1 MKKNIYIYFL
11 ILISIIHI
19 SGMIFQPIYEHFP
32 NTQNVVLLGDSI
44 LNNSGYVRSQ
54 YIVGNIIKKIYPK
67 TIVLAADNATV
78 SSTHNQIAALQQY
91 PHLNTSNTYIFLSVG
106 GNDILQLSSTFTIEM
121 LFEQYKKLV
130 TSLLASFNKTHLRL
144 VNIYYPHSI
153 PYKKYHKTIEKWNL
167 MLATY
172 ASQQHLGI
180 ILLDKYVRD
189 KDDFIMD
196 IEPSQKGAKIIAKII
211 IRNV

>member
-1 MKKNIYIYFL
+1 
-11 ILISIIHI
+11 
-19 SGMIFQPIYEHFP
+19 MIFQPIYEHFP

-121 LFEQYKKLV
+121 LF
-130 TSLLASFNKTHLRL
+130 
-144 VNIYYPHSI
+144 
-153 PYKKYHKTIEKWNL
+153 
-167 MLATY
+167 
-172 ASQQHLGI
+172 
-180 ILLDKYVRD
+180 
-189 KDDFIMD
+189 
-196 IEPSQKGAKIIAKII
+196 
-211 IRNV
+211 